1 VSERRRE
8 IGIRLALGAT
18 EQSILAD
25 VLVEALRLAAVAL
38 VCGALAAQILSRLIS
53 AMLFG
58 VSGADAITYAAV
70 CALLTGV
77 TLLASYLP
85 ARTAA
90 QVDPIVALRE
100 Q

>member
-1 VSERRRE
+1 
-8 IGIRLALGAT
+8 
-18 EQSILAD
+18 
-25 VLVEALRLAAVAL
+25 VLVEALRLAAIAL
-38 VCGALAAQILSRLIS
+38 VLGAGAAHILTRLIS

-58 VSGADAITYAAV
+58 VSGSDVITYGTV
-70 CALLTGV
+70 CALLMGV

-90 QVDPIVALRE
+90 QVDAIVALQE